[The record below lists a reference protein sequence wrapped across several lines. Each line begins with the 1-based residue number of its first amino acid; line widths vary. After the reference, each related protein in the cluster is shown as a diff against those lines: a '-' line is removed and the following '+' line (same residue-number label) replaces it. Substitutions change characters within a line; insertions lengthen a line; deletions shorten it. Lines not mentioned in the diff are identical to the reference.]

1 MSITLRS
8 WRYCGSGAVMMRAL
22 VAGSAWIWPPVD
34 GWAEALRLAVDAPA
48 PAAAGVPEVAGVV
61 TAPLRDSP
69 AMAARK
75 VVASLVASAFFRYT
89 TWMLPLAA
97 PAPVALG
104 WSSWS
109 TKLRTRASRAG
120 LAART
125 MSALVR
131 TSGMTVVL
139 NAVSVWP
146 WAAGAAAAPDS
157 IRRCTMGAR
166 SPAMA

>member
-34 GWAEALRLAVDAPA
+34 GWAEALRLPAAA
-48 PAAAGVPEVAGVV
+48 PAAAGLPGVV
-61 TAPLRDSP
+61 LVLTAPLRASP

-125 MSALVR
+125 MSELVR

-139 NAVSVWP
+139 KALSVWP
-146 WAAGAAAAPDS
+146 WAAGAEAAPES

>member
-1 MSITLRS
+1 
-8 WRYCGSGAVMMRAL
+8 
-22 VAGSAWIWPPVD
+22 
-34 GWAEALRLAVDAPA
+34 
-48 PAAAGVPEVAGVV
+48 
-61 TAPLRDSP
+61 
-69 AMAARK
+69 
-75 VVASLVASAFFRYT
+75 
-89 TWMLPLAA
+89 MLPLAA

-109 TKLRTRASRAG
+109 TKLRTSARRAG

-125 MSALVR
+125 MSELVR

-139 NAVSVWP
+139 NELSDWP

-166 SPAMA
+166 SPAMAWRSRSTSTPVALDTSSAAMMRPRRCRLSL